1 MTTTT
6 PVGFAPEEL
15 EQYRRELTGYC
26 YRMLGSAFEADD
38 AVQDTLVRA
47 WQKSGSFEGRSAV
60 RSWLYR
66 IATNVCLDMLR
77 SRKRR
82 ARPVDMGP
90 ATAVQDF
97 TPGTLPESVWV
108 QPMPDVRVLPGGGD
122 PAELADDMG
131 VSSMSRKEL
140 IMMCSAQREEVLN
153 IREQLAELRAE
164 HRGVFT
170 ATRPGLPN
178 SAPSRTTSTG
188 APSRP
193 TAASTAHAR
202 RLETKLKELQVGQA
216 RQPPSG
222 WLEGDAHQLSAVE
235 FEAVAVGVI
244 DSAVPA
250 DDSRGGARQVPP
262 QVVRRQK
269 PKPSRARR

>member
-1 MTTTT
+1 MRT
-6 PVGFAPEEL
+6 ARHWL
-15 EQYRRELTGYC
+15 
-26 YRMLGSAFEADD
+26 LG
-38 AVQDTLVRA
+38 R
-47 WQKSGSFEGRSAV
+47 
-60 RSWLYR
+60 
-66 IATNVCLDMLR
+66 LR
-77 SRKRR
+77 SPEQRLTSSE
-82 ARPVDMGP
+82 ASDAPVKVAGGP
-90 ATAVQDF
+90 AQKERFPTFNQ
-97 TPGTLPESVWV
+97 
-108 QPMPDVRVLPGGGD
+108 Q
-122 PAELADDMG
+122 AEL
-131 VSSMSRKEL
+131 R
-140 IMMCSAQREEVLN
+140 QRDRRQV
-153 IREQLAELRAE
+153 EQLAELRAE

>member
-1 MTTTT
+1 M
-6 PVGFAPEEL
+6 PRFSQQACLHRSSERVSCSAE
-15 EQYRRELTGYC
+15 
-26 YRMLGSAFEADD
+26 GSEA
-38 AVQDTLVRA
+38 
-47 WQKSGSFEGRSAV
+47 RSQ
-60 RSWLYR
+60 
-66 IATNVCLDMLR
+66 
-77 SRKRR
+77 
-82 ARPVDMGP
+82 G
-90 ATAVQDF
+90 TAA
-97 TPGTLPESVWV
+97 ESVANQTV
-108 QPMPDVRVLPGGGD
+108 KATTQG
-122 PAELADDMG
+122 AEH
-131 VSSMSRKEL
+131 
-140 IMMCSAQREEVLN
+140 
-153 IREQLAELRAE
+153 REQLAELRAE

>member
-1 MTTTT
+1 MVGDFGAQSSVGGGDIGGT
-6 PVGFAPEEL
+6 PTATGVFITDDAADFPFKWVPCQPRAPPSDSPAGYVYVL
-15 EQYRRELTGYC
+15 YTLKSTGGRELTEADVVNNPEFVL
-26 YRMLGSAFEADD
+26 RML
-38 AVQDTLVRA
+38 
-47 WQKSGSFEGRSAV
+47 
-60 RSWLYR
+60 
-66 IATNVCLDMLR
+66 
-77 SRKRR
+77 RR
-82 ARPVDMGP
+82 QA
-90 ATAVQDF
+90 A
-97 TPGTLPESVWV
+97 
-108 QPMPDVRVLPGGGD
+108 
-122 PAELADDMG
+122 
-131 VSSMSRKEL
+131 
-140 IMMCSAQREEVLN
+140 AQEH
-153 IREQLAELRAE
+153 REQLAELRAE